1 MISDMLF
8 LAKADNKQALLKKEP
23 LQLDVEIG
31 RVFEFYEALA
41 AEQDIELRQTGAA
54 TVFADRTMI
63 QRALSNLLSNA
74 IRFTPRGM
82 AIDVAVAAADGWV
95 DIAVRNPGPEIAP
108 EHQERIFERLY
119 RIDPSRR
126 QGQTD
131 NVGLGLAITKSI
143 VEMHGGQVSVAS
155 RNGHV
160 TFVIRIPVPSSIQ
173 LVAQT

>member
-1 MISDMLF
+1 MRGVRFTERGQFRTAPNARSTPF
-8 LAKADNKQALLKKEP
+8 
-23 LQLDVEIG
+23 
-31 RVFEFYEALA
+31 A
-41 AEQDIELRQTGAA
+41 AEQEIELRQTGAA

-82 AIDVAVAAADGWV
+82 AIDVDVSTADGWV
-95 DIAVRNPGPEIAP
+95 DVAVRNPGPEIP
-108 EHQERIFERLY
+108 VEHRERIFERLY

-143 VEMHGGQVSVAS
+143 VEMHGGQISMAS
-155 RNGHV
+155 RDGHV
-160 TFVIRIPVPSSIQ
+160 TFLIRMPVPSSMQ
-173 LVAQT
+173 PVCET